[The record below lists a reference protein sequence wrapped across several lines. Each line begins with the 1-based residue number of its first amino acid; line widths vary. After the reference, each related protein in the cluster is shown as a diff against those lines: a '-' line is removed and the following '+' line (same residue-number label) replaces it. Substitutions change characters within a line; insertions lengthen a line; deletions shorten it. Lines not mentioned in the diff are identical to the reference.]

1 MGVRAFEVRGVAL
14 AEGPRAAFVVALV
27 ALASC
32 RDRSGADEAR
42 ARVLVPRE
50 RIRVAGCRQVTFDE
64 SGLTCLRATKTS
76 TVRVWVQPPTD
87 AIVEA
92 RRGDRRIPTA
102 TPPDPAVR
110 GWRAVDTTDSI
121 TVTVHPQW
129 WRTVVRLADTPPEP
143 PAPFEDEADT
153 RGDDPA
159 KWRVLA
165 ERLAHWGS
173 PARDVLWASA
183 EQEERWLLR
192 AEALFAAGC
201 EDGQALVT
209 RQRLLYALRA
219 RGETDRALAVAR
231 LAWERPPVFVDGEL
245 YLLRERIAVHRTVG
259 RLDDAADLVDRARS
273 LAPFSIHPRTTALV
287 LAELLAVQE
296 RLGQEAAADA
306 TAERLERLL
315 PELPPP
321 SAAFVLANLGW
332 SAYLRA
338 ETCRALGCTWRP
350 SADRAAGFLS
360 RALEIEEAR
369 EGDLAEVALDL
380 GLVALLREDR
390 AALTA
395 ALTRIAEGADVAHRS
410 WLTMLR
416 LRADLL
422 SRPTSSSA
430 VALEALARDADDPE
444 LAWRAHLAL
453 GELAERR
460 DDPGASVTHYL
471 AAEARIRA
479 WLADLAL
486 GAPRFGVRRLHV
498 AAQRRLTTALVHLGR
513 HDEALTHVRAARR
526 ATLAYALE
534 RPAPVEDRLVWC
546 DDAALSREL
555 AAPLPALFAAPRLP
569 RPLESDA
576 VPPDPEDGALL
587 AIAGG
592 AKHLHGFLAVGGE
605 THHVDLGPF
614 RPRDPSE
621 ARATI
626 VRALEAFGPRL
637 EGIDALYYLP
647 TPASEPCAGR
657 GRDDRS
663 CPRTALHTLP
673 HPTQEGVLQDHF
685 VVAEKLDIA
694 RPTRVDRERPE
705 ALVVVD
711 TFSSDLVGGREVA
724 RVAEASL
731 RGRYDVEVVE
741 GFADEAAFFAAL
753 GRAELFHFTGHAV
766 ASRGGSALRLGPD
779 LEVDALRLV
788 QWRGPAPRSAV
799 LLGCGTGDGGALSAG
814 LELGPAQALVIAG
827 AEAVLA
833 TRRPVKEAVA
843 TEVARCTHAGSGQV
857 RTSLRRCLGVVP
869 ELDDF
874 FLLVP

>member
-1 MGVRAFEVRGVAL
+1 MAIAEV
-14 AEGPRAAFVVALV
+14 PRTAFVVALV
-27 ALASC
+27 ALAAC
-32 RDRSGADEAR
+32 RDRSGADETR
-42 ARVLVPRE
+42 ARVLVPRD
-50 RIRVAGCRQVTFDE
+50 RIRVAGCRQVTFDAE
-64 SGLTCLRATKTS
+64 GLTCLRATKTS
-76 TVRVWVQPPTD
+76 TVRVWVLPPTD

-92 RRGDRRIPTA
+92 RRDDRPIPAA
-102 TPPDPAVR
+102 TPPDPAVK
-110 GWRAVDTTDSI
+110 GWRAVDTTGSI

-129 WRTVVRLADTPPEP
+129 WRSVVRLIDTPPEP
-143 PAPFEDEADT
+143 PSAPEDDADT
-153 RGDDPA
+153 REDDPT
-159 KWRVLA
+159 KWRPLA
-165 ERLAHWGS
+165 EQLAHWGS
-173 PARDVLWASA
+173 PARDVPWASA
-183 EQEERWLLR
+183 ELEERWLLR

-201 EDGQALVT
+201 EDGQALVS

-231 LAWERPPVFVDGEL
+231 LAWARAPVFVDGEL
-245 YLLRERIAVHRTVG
+245 YLLRERIAVYRTIG
-259 RLDDAADLVDRARS
+259 RLDDAADLVDRARA
-273 LAPFSIHPRTTALV
+273 LAPFSNQPRSTALV

-315 PELPPP
+315 PALPPP
-321 SAAFVLANLGW
+321 SAAFVLASLGW

-338 ETCRALGCTWRP
+338 ETCRALGCAWRP
-350 SADRAAGFLS
+350 SAERAADFLA
-360 RALEIEEAR
+360 RALEHHEAR

-395 ALTRIAEGADVAHRS
+395 ALRRIAAGADVTHRS

-430 VALEALARDADDPE
+430 VALEALARDVDDPE

-460 DDPGASVTHYL
+460 DDPAASVTHYL
-471 AAEARIRA
+471 AAEARIQA

-486 GAPRFGVRRLHV
+486 GAPRFGVRRLRV
-498 AAQRRLTTALVHLGR
+498 AAQRRLTTALVRLGR
-513 HDEALTHVRAARR
+513 HDEALHHVRAARR

-534 RPAPVEDRLVWC
+534 RPAPVEDRLAWC
-546 DDAALSREL
+546 DDAALARQID
-555 AAPLPALFAAPRLP
+555 APLPALVPAHRSP
-569 RPLESDA
+569 RPIESGA
-576 VPPDPEDGALL
+576 VPPDPQGGALF

-592 AKHLHGFLAVGGE
+592 ASHLHGFLAVGGK
-605 THHVDLGPF
+605 THHVDLGPS
-614 RPRDPSE
+614 RPRDPRE

-626 VRALEAFGPRL
+626 GRALEAFGARL

-657 GRDDRS
+657 GRADRS

-673 HPTQEGVLQDHF
+673 HPTKKGTLQDHF
-685 VVAEKLDIA
+685 VVAEKLDIN
-694 RPTRVDRERPE
+694 RPTRADRVRRE

-711 TFSSDLVGGREVA
+711 TFSSDLADGRTIGHM
-724 RVAEASL
+724 AEASL
-731 RGRYDVEVVE
+731 RDRGSEVEVVE
-741 GFADEAAFFAAL
+741 GFADEDAFFDAL
-753 GRAELFHFTGHAV
+753 GRAEHFHFTGHAV
-766 ASRGGSALRLGPD
+766 ASPGGSALRLGPD
-779 LEVDALRLV
+779 LELDALRLV
-788 QWRGPAPRSAV
+788 QWPGVAPRAVV

-833 TRRPVKEAVA
+833 TRRPVREAIA
-843 TEVARCTHAGSGQV
+843 TEVARCVYAGSGQV
-857 RTSLRRCLGVVP
+857 RTALRRCREAVA